1 MHHQPTNQLEQALQ
15 ACRRAFLFLVFFGFT
30 VSFLTI
36 ATSLYSLQVFDRV
49 LSSGSY
55 ETLIM
60 LTIIMVVFSAVLNFV
75 QGIRSQI
82 SYRIGEYLDKK
93 LASLTIDLS
102 FTSLKKDAAK
112 NAISQNIKD
121 LHAIKNFI
129 ASPNLTHAIDAPWS
143 LIFIIIIFII
153 HPLLGGIVT
162 VGAVILLL
170 LAWANDF
177 FTKKLSLKS
186 NEISAVAYK
195 ELDMMAKNVEVIEA
209 LRMKKNL
216 IHNWHEIYDKNL
228 KITSE
233 LHLKSSIISNLSKF
247 FRSLIYVLTVAF
259 GAVLV
264 IANSMSSG
272 GIMACSI
279 LSGKALAPFDAAI
292 SLWNSL
298 ISAKKSY
305 ERLKLLVKENYVEGS
320 NISLPQPKG
329 KVQID
334 KLGFIPAKTSKPI
347 IKAVNVTIESGD
359 IVAIIGPTAAGKSTL
374 AKLIIGIIKPST
386 GFVRLDGA
394 DILNWKEE
402 DLAKYLGYLP
412 QDIELFNG
420 TVKSNIARMDKK
432 ADDKEIIAAAQLAHV
447 HDLILKLPNGYETD
461 IGVWGANISA
471 GQRQRIALAR
481 AFFAQPKLVVLDEP
495 NSNLDQDGEIALLN
509 CLKAAK
515 AQGITVVIISHRQQI
530 LEAVDKI
537 LVLFEGEAKF
547 FGDKDEVLA
556 KLAGKSQTKNKI
568 AAT

>member
-1 MHHQPTNQLEQALQ
+1 M
-15 ACRRAFLFLVFFGFT
+15 VFFGFV
-30 VSFLTI
+30 VSFLTL

-49 LSSGSY
+49 LSGGSY

-60 LTIIMVVFSAVLNFV
+60 LTIIMIVFSAVLNFV
-75 QGIRSQI
+75 QGIRSTI
-82 SYRIGEYLDKK
+82 SYKIGEYLDKK

-143 LIFIIIIFII
+143 LIFILVIFII
-153 HPLLGGIVT
+153 HPLLGVIVSI
-162 VGAVILLL
+162 GAIILLL

-177 FTKKLSLKS
+177 FTKKLSAKS
-186 NEISAVAYK
+186 NEISVAAYK

-216 IHNWHEIYDKNL
+216 ISNWHEIYDKNL
-228 KITSE
+228 KVAGE
-233 LHLKSSIISNLSKF
+233 LNFKVSIISNLTKF
-247 FRSLIYVLTVAF
+247 FRGMIYVLTVAF

-264 IANSMSSG
+264 ITNSMSSG

-292 SLWNSL
+292 SLWNGL
-298 ISAKKSY
+298 LSAKKSY
-305 ERLKLLVKENYVEGS
+305 ERLKNLIKENYVEAS
-320 NISLPQPKG
+320 NISLPEPKG
-329 KVQID
+329 EIHIE
-334 KLGFIPAKTSKPI
+334 KLGFIPPKTSKPI
-347 IKAVNVTIESGD
+347 IKAVNITIEAGD
-359 IVAIIGPTAAGKSTL
+359 ITAVIGPTAAGKSTL
-374 AKLIIGIIKPST
+374 AKLIVGILKPST

-394 DILNWKEE
+394 DILNWKDE
-402 DLAKYLGYLP
+402 DLANYIGYLP

-420 TVKSNIARMDKK
+420 AVKSNIARMNKK

-447 HDLILKLPNGYETD
+447 HDMILKLPQGYETD
-461 IGVWGANISA
+461 IGVWGSSISA

-481 AFFAQPKLVVLDEP
+481 AFFGNPKLVVLDEP
-495 NSNLDQDGEIALLN
+495 NSNLDQDGEKALLN

-515 AQGITVVIISHRQQI
+515 ARGVTVLIISHRQQI

-537 LVLFEGEAKF
+537 LVLYDGEAKF
-547 FGDKDEVLA
+547 FGERNEVLE
-556 KLAGKSQTKNKI
+556 KLKMGNAPKLKD
-568 AAT
+568 A